1 MVMRTIEIKKI
12 SFEVEKERQEEVKE
26 KIRIAYPDLEIE
38 VDDKTISV
46 SGDLRNYRKRDN
58 LLFIMSGG
66 EHGQSV

>member
-1 MVMRTIEIKKI
+1 MVMRTIEIKQI
-12 SFEVEKERQEEVKE
+12 SFEVEKERQEEVKQR
-26 KIRIAYPDLEIE
+26 IRTAYPDLEIE
-38 VDDKTISV
+38 VDNDTISV